1 MASLEGLGTH
11 VFRGAIAEPYLSRQG
26 LPSDT
31 LESGDWAKD
40 ERADK
45 VTEKTF
51 LMGTFVNFIVG
62 RSSCVGMGY

>member
-45 VTEKTF
+45 VTEKP
-51 LMGTFVNFIVG
+51 L
-62 RSSCVGMGY
+62 